1 MTESTAAESN
11 AAVPAS
17 VASTPTVPT
26 GTAIW
31 PCLTYRDTRAAI
43 DFLERAFGFETRACY
58 AEGEVVHHAE
68 LSWPGGGGVMLGSW
82 REDMAARELPPGA
95 GCVYIALD
103 DVDTLHDRARAAGAR
118 VTRELR
124 EEEGYESRG
133 FTVRDPEGVYWSFGT
148 YRGHGE
154 S

>member
-1 MTESTAAESN
+1 M
-11 AAVPAS
+11 
-17 VASTPTVPT
+17 
-26 GTAIW
+26 W
-31 PCLTYRDTRAAI
+31 PCLTYRDARAAV

-68 LSWPGGGGVMLGSW
+68 LRWPGGGGVMLGSW

-95 GCVYIALD
+95 GCVYLVLD
-103 DVDTLHDRARAAGAR
+103 DVDAMYSRARAAGAS

-124 EEEGYESRG
+124 DEEGYESRG

-148 YRGHGE
+148 YRGHVE
-154 S
+154 P